1 MKLALKPNKH
11 DIFIGSFIVVL
22 IVSLVISLVSLKNS
36 DDHYIYVKYDG
47 QVVHQMDLYKD
58 EVFVLEQDE
67 YSELLGDFEVT
78 VKNGKVSITKNT
90 CPHDFCKHVGE
101 ISYKGQSLVCAPNK
115 IVVEIGEELES
126 ECDWGVC
133 YEN

>member
-47 QVVHQMDLYKD
+47 QVVHHMDLYKD
-58 EVFVLEQDE
+58 EVFVLKQEE

-78 VKNGKVSITKNT
+78 VKNGKVFISENT
-90 CPHDFCKHVGE
+90 CPQDFCKHLGA
-101 ISYKGQSLVCAPNK
+101 ISFKGQALVCAPNS
-115 IVVEIGEELES
+115 VVVDIGKKDNS
-126 ECDWGVC
+126 NCDWGVC

>member
-58 EVFVLEQDE
+58 EVFVLEQEE
-67 YSELLGDFEVT
+67 YSELLGDLKLQLKMEKYLSLKIHVHT
-78 VKNGKVSITKNT
+78 ISVNMLVKFHIKDN
-90 CPHDFCKHVGE
+90 
-101 ISYKGQSLVCAPNK
+101 L
-115 IVVEIGEELES
+115 
-126 ECDWGVC
+126 
-133 YEN
+133 

>member
-11 DIFIGSFIVVL
+11 DIFIGSFIIVL
-22 IVSLVISLVSLKNS
+22 IISLVISLVSLKSS
-36 DDHYIYVKYDG
+36 DDHYVYIKYDG

-58 EVFVLEQDE
+58 EVYVLEKEE
-67 YSELLGDFEVT
+67 YKDLLGDFEVT
-78 VKNGKVSITKNT
+78 VKNGKVFISENT
-90 CPHDFCKHVGE
+90 CPQDFCNHVGE
-101 ISYKGQSLVCAPNK
+101 ISFKGQSLICAPNR

-133 YEN
+133 YEG